1 MTSSPEWNKML
12 RGEWY
17 HAGDEILQQNRE
29 RCKKACEE
37 FNIAKYASR
46 REKVRLWRNIVG
58 DTRMLPAEVA
68 NAKEDEA
75 LFEETDP
82 FVDGPISIDHGLNFK
97 VGKGTFLNFNLL
109 VLDTCLIVIGE
120 NVLFGP
126 NVGLYGAIHP
136 MDPAERRGLKGPEA
150 GKEIHIEDDVWIGAG
165 ATILGEVRI
174 GRGSTVG
181 AGSVVTRDVPPFHFV
196 AGNPARVIRRIQS
209 TMDGS
214 VNDSKI
220 GAEGDA

>member
-17 HAGDEILQQNRE
+17 HAGCEILQENRV

-37 FNIAKYASR
+37 FNAASYASR
-46 REKVRLWRNIVG
+46 REKVRLWRNVVG
-58 DTRMLPAEVA
+58 DTRPLPPQLSDP
-68 NAKEDEA
+68 KEDEA
-75 LFEETDP
+75 LFDDTDP
-82 FVDGPISIDHGLNFK
+82 YVDGPISIDHGLNFK
-97 VGKGTFLNFNLL
+97 VGKGSFLNFNIL
-109 VLDTCLIVIGE
+109 VLDTCLVTVGE

-126 NVGLYGAIHP
+126 NVSLYGAVHP

-165 ATILGEVRI
+165 VSILGGVTV

-181 AGSVVTRDVPPFHFV
+181 ACSVVTKNVPPFHFV
-196 AGNPARVIRRIQS
+196 AGNPAKVIRKIES
-209 TMDGS
+209 TMDPEFKNKS
-214 VNDSKI
+214 
-220 GAEGDA
+220 E

>member
-17 HAGDEILQQNRE
+17 HAGCEILQENRV

-37 FNIAKYASR
+37 FNAASYASR
-46 REKVRLWRNIVG
+46 REKVKLWRNVVG
-58 DTRMLPAEVA
+58 DTRPLPLQLSDP
-68 NAKEDEA
+68 KEDEA
-75 LFEETDP
+75 LFDETDP
-82 FVDGPISIDHGLNFK
+82 YVDGPISIDHGLNFK
-97 VGKGTFLNFNLL
+97 VGKGSFLNFNTL
-109 VLDTCLIVIGE
+109 VLDTCLITVGE

-126 NVGLYGAIHP
+126 NVSLYGAVHP

-165 ATILGEVRI
+165 VSILGGVTV

-181 AGSVVTRDVPPFHFV
+181 ACSVVTKDVPPFHFV
-196 AGNPARVIRRIQS
+196 AGNPAKVIRKIES
-209 TMDGS
+209 TMDPEFKNKS
-214 VNDSKI
+214 
-220 GAEGDA
+220 E